1 MTQEEE
7 GIFWDKE
14 EELISDKVAINA
26 LRKTLWYKSKLR
38 KWITLD
44 KPRTIQDALHKATD
58 YIIIEEET
66 RVLSQKHK
74 PTNTSSKD
82 PGSDQKSKEKNPRN
96 DKNVY
101 YGEEETQG
109 AHNYAINSGLVQ
121 GRTTGYTWTRN
132 PNYDENVF
140 CDFHQARDHS
150 TVNCKVLGARL
161 ATKLLAGELAEEAR
175 IKDLRPPPEKR

>member
-1 MTQEEE
+1 MDLGFWFRDDLEECADF
-7 GIFWDKE
+7 GVFWSLLSAELHRRVRCLAMDGDLHTVRLSPCFDKRYSF
-14 EELISDKVAINA
+14 ELAFQSHQFEVNQHPIAEVM
-26 LRKTLWYKSKLR
+26 
-38 KWITLD
+38 
-44 KPRTIQDALHKATD
+44 P
-58 YIIIEEET
+58 
-66 RVLSQKHK
+66 V
-74 PTNTSSKD
+74 
-82 PGSDQKSKEKNPRN
+82 
-96 DKNVY
+96 
-101 YGEEETQG
+101 
-109 AHNYAINSGLVQ
+109 